1 MFHRKKMAGKKLTK
15 IMEQLPLMFR
25 MLRKINYILLMFQNK
40 NSNCEKQVILS
51 MISNEEKL

>member
-1 MFHRKKMAGKKLTK
+1 MFHQKNMAGKKLTK

-40 NSNCEKQVILS
+40 TQTVKN
-51 MISNEEKL
+51 KLFFP